1 MDVETWR
8 EDIGANAVDDGN
20 AATMATVHRM
30 ENIAAIV
37 VGMVP
42 PKWKQQ
48 WQLAV
53 DSSRSGTKQG
63 GTLIFC
69 RRVA

>member
-53 DSSRSGTKQG
+53 
-63 GTLIFC
+63 
-69 RRVA
+69 